1 MRIPFTLKER
11 DYIMSEDFPWYLGL
25 HTSDPTTPT
34 TIQLPDS
41 KEVPM
46 LTHQIYNRGKEH
58 NTTLAPSILEQIKEV
73 TNYKKILRVKFN
85 LLLQQEFPVVH
96 PPHVDWDIPHKVF
109 LHYVCGDGCTILYK
123 QKWQGFPTTDLTKDM
138 EIHPIEN
145 TGVFFNGETFH
156 ASTSPVKEPR
166 RIVMNVDYE

>member
-11 DYIMSEDFPWYLGL
+11 DYIMSEDFPWYLGI
-25 HTSDPTTPT
+25 HTSDPKHTT
-34 TIQLPDS
+34 TIQLPNT

-58 NTTLAPSILEQIKEV
+58 SNLAPSILEQIKEV

-85 LLLQQEFPVVH
+85 FLLQQERKTIH

-109 LHYVCGDGCTILYK
+109 LHYICGDGCTILYK

-145 TGVFFNGETFH
+145 TGVFFDGETFH
-156 ASTSPVKEPR
+156 TSTSPVKEPR